1 VISAGRAAAPAA
13 KLELTGGHRTM
24 TDLQQTLRDLHRE
37 LAGARQIDPQD
48 RAMLE
53 ATIAEIQQALAQ
65 PAAGAAADAPP
76 PGEALE
82 GAAVRLEAGHP
93 TLAGAVRALVD
104 ALAKAGI

>member
-1 VISAGRAAAPAA
+1 MS
-13 KLELTGGHRTM
+13 
-24 TDLQQTLRDLHRE
+24 DLQQTLRDLHRE

-48 RAMLE
+48 RMLLE
-53 ATIAEIQQALAQ
+53 ATLAEIQSALAQ
-65 PAAGAAADAPP
+65 PEVAGTAPDAPP

-104 ALAKAGI
+104 ALSKAGI